1 MTYLR
6 SRDAREDETL
16 VKGIYDRV
24 YESERPELFFKGN
37 PRTVVAHNEAI
48 GIREDSSWNVPE
60 PELAFVLGVDGEII
74 GLTAGNDVSSRDIE
88 RQNPLYLPQAK
99 IYDRSCSLGPTLL
112 VGRRQQADLGI
123 SMAVIRDGAEV
134 FQASTRTSRMKR
146 SLDEL
151 RSHLLRCNSVPPFSV
166 CLTGTGIVPPD
177 DFTLQEEDRVEIELE
192 KVGKLVNEVVKV
204 RMRIPP
210 RNPEERRNLEAYSG

>member
-1 MTYLR
+1 VTYLR

-74 GLTAGNDVSSRDIE
+74 GLTAGNDVASRDIV
-88 RQNPLYLPQAK
+88 RQTP
-99 IYDRSCSLGPTLL
+99 I
-112 VGRRQQADLGI
+112 
-123 SMAVIRDGAEV
+123 
-134 FQASTRTSRMKR
+134 
-146 SLDEL
+146 
-151 RSHLLRCNSVPPFSV
+151 
-166 CLTGTGIVPPD
+166 
-177 DFTLQEEDRVEIELE
+177 
-192 KVGKLVNEVVKV
+192 
-204 RMRIPP
+204 
-210 RNPEERRNLEAYSG
+210 